1 MLLFSDGFDSHATG
15 TPTLKDGDDMWG
27 AQVGVSISSPNG
39 RFGGKA
45 LTAAGNTAASI
56 ALPITGTNVAFAAY
70 WKVTGGTVATTLAK
84 ADSAVLLA
92 RKTDGTL
99 EVRDGAGT
107 LRITTT
113 EVVASGDYAWIEVS
127 YRAGGIYINIAGAP
141 AGEYIGAYTA
151 PTWASFQ
158 VLDNGTDQGAV
169 AVDDLLVWD
178 DQGAYFNT
186 YALAPRR
193 IHLLRPDGDGTLNQW
208 TPAGATN
215 WQSVDAV
222 DWTGGAGVTAATA
235 GQVDRYSFTPLGS
248 LPGSI
253 DAVVTKTRAEN
264 IGSSTANIVP
274 VSNDGTA
281 NTAAAAVPV
290 PVAATKTVR
299 GQFFRNP
306 QGTAW
311 TPATVNSNEFGQQ
324 LSI

>member
-15 TPTLKDGDDMWG
+15 TPTLKDGDDLWG
-27 AQVGVSISSPNG
+27 AQTAISIAGTAG
-39 RFGGKA
+39 RFNGKA

-84 ADSAVLLA
+84 ADTAVLLA

-99 EVRDGAGT
+99 EVRDGDGT

-113 EVVASGDYAWIEVS
+113 EAVASGDYAWIEVS

-141 AGEYIGAYTA
+141 AGEYIGAYTV

-178 DQGAYFNT
+178 DQGAFFNT

-193 IHLLRPDGDGTLNQW
+193 IHTLRPDADGTVVQW
-208 TPAGATN
+208 TPAGPTN
-215 WQSVDAV
+215 WESVDAA
-222 DWTGGAGVTAATA
+222 DWAGGAGVTAATA
-235 GQVDRYSFTPLGS
+235 GLTDRYSFAPLGS

-253 DAVVTKTRAEN
+253 DAVVTKTRVEN
-264 IGSSTANIVP
+264 IGSSSANLVP
-274 VSNDGTA
+274 VSHDGTSGA
-281 NTAAAAVPV
+281 SATGT
-290 PVAATKTVR
+290 PVAPGVTKTVR
-299 GQFFRNP
+299 GAFFRNP

-311 TPATVNSNEFGQQ
+311 TPANINSNEFGQQ
-324 LSI
+324 LTI